1 MQALRLGAHK
11 LPEAEVVLLRTL
23 FRLFAYDKT
32 FCWTLSSEAPY
43 DALVVDANAPEA
55 QSPEFRASVSAVLTL
70 GPASAGDGP
79 DRGHLGE
86 GLGSGGCA
94 GGAWA
99 WRAGLAHAGGVRDGI
114 RRPRQQVG
122 E

>member
-23 FRLFAYDKT
+23 FRLFAYDKA

-55 QSPEFRASVSAVLTL
+55 QSPEFRASVSAVRVARRLSPL
-70 GPASAGDGP
+70 PKPMMVNGLPPASLLMLP
-79 DRGHLGE
+79 STKLR
-86 GLGSGGCA
+86 S
-94 GGAWA
+94 
-99 WRAGLAHAGGVRDGI
+99 RPSTPGLAAVVGPVRAA
-114 RRPRQQVG
+114 
-122 E
+122 